1 MIQNKFYAFILCF
14 VVAACMCP
22 STTTAQHAQV
32 RSQIES
38 DMQKKYADSQRLK
51 GKKELDKITYENDKR
66 YKDPKN
72 KVQATI
78 AFETKEFNKKGE
90 EKKTSVQKM
99 IFGKN
104 GECIVMN
111 EGEKN
116 ETWMIYNYAD
126 KANYVVDVKSKTAMK
141 MPLIN
146 MKKMAEASAKK
157 EDEKSAATNTS
168 SWKATGEKQ
177 NINGYNCT
185 KYVYTYDEKSKFATM
200 DFWMTDELKLD
211 LGDNYM
217 FGARL
222 NEYKYSVDPKNKN
235 MPHGLNI
242 RTVMYNKKGVQV
254 SQRDLKSLQKSA
266 DETYFDMGKFKVND
280 ILSGL

>member
-1 MIQNKFYAFILCF
+1 MKRYFFFTVFLLVSALCF
-14 VVAACMCP
+14 FCP
-22 STTTAQHAQV
+22 AISFAQHAAIKQK
-32 RSQIES
+32 IER
-38 DMQKKYADSQRLK
+38 DMEKKYADSQRIK
-51 GKKELDKITYENDKR
+51 GKKELEKVTYENDKR

-90 EKKTSVQKM
+90 EKSTSVQKM
-99 IFGKN
+99 VFGKV

-126 KANYVVDVKSKTAMK
+126 KANYLVDLKSKTAMK
-141 MPLIN
+141 MPLIS

-157 EDEKSAATNTS
+157 EDEKSAETNTS

-185 KYVYTYDEKSKFATM
+185 KYVYTYDDKSRFATM
-200 DFWMTDELKLD
+200 DYWMTDELKLD

-222 NEYKYSVDPKNKN
+222 NEYKYSVNPKSKD
-235 MPHGLNI
+235 MPHGLLI
-242 RTVMYNKKGVQV
+242 RNVMYNKKGVAV
-254 SQRDLKSLQKSA
+254 SQRDLKSFQKSA
-266 DETYFDMGKFKVND
+266 DENYFDMSKFKIND
-280 ILSGL
+280 ILGGL

>member
-1 MIQNKFYAFILCF
+1 MRSFTGYAQR
-14 VVAACMCP
+14 AAVR
-22 STTTAQHAQV
+22 QQV
-32 RSQIES
+32 ER
-38 DMQKKYADSQRLK
+38 DMEKKYADSQRLK
-51 GKKELDKITYENDKR
+51 GKKELEKITYENDKR

-90 EKKTSVQKM
+90 EKNTSVEKM
-99 IFGKN
+99 IFCKT

-116 ETWMIYNYAD
+116 ETWIIYNYAD
-126 KANYVVDVKSKTAMK
+126 KANYMVDVKSKSAMK
-141 MPLIN
+141 MPLIS
-146 MKKMAEASAKK
+146 MKKMAENSAKK
-157 EDEKSAATNTS
+157 EEEKIAATNTS

-185 KYVYTYDEKSKFATM
+185 KYVYTYDEKSRYATM
-200 DFWMTDELKLD
+200 DYWMTDELKLD

-222 NEYKYSVDPKNKN
+222 SEYKYSTNPKNKD
-235 MPHGLNI
+235 MPHGLMI
-242 RTVMYNKKGVQV
+242 RTVMYNKKGVAV
-254 SQRDLKSLQKSA
+254 SQRDLKSFQKSA
-266 DETYFDMGKFKVND
+266 DETYFDMSRFKVND
-280 ILSGL
+280 VLGGL